1 MTGEDAALYFNPPM
15 FDQMDEDEDEEDDN
29 EQEQEDVHD
38 K

>member
-15 FDQMDEDEDEEDDN
+15 FDQMDEDEDEDDN